1 MVHYL
6 GIQAKGI
13 ETRKQRGYYQQECTV
28 QTPTQT
34 INAVCVET
42 KKVVVDDDSMDGLGE
57 ATMESDVVIVS
68 ANIPAATTGNT
79 QVNNY
84 QHLTL

>member
-1 MVHYL
+1 
-6 GIQAKGI
+6 
-13 ETRKQRGYYQQECTV
+13 
-28 QTPTQT
+28 
-34 INAVCVET
+34 
-42 KKVVVDDDSMDGLGE
+42 MDGLGE